1 MALRR
6 TVTGSGT
13 TGSGGSPG
21 GGPAAAVAVRL
32 RAEGTAA
39 RRTGKRRPQEP
50 QRPLPFLHR
59 PGVVPALVRLL
70 VLLVALAATVLFA
83 VVLARATL
91 VPQPGSRGLVHAN
104 LRPGSTL
111 ELYLDRPAVREAV
124 KQVGGNLLLG
134 APFGI
139 LLPLLSRRVGG
150 LLRVTLLT
158 AVTMVLVEC
167 AQAVLVPGRAF
178 DIDDVLLNT
187 AGAVLLHLV
196 AGRRIGR
203 ALHRAPHAADR
214 PRAG

>member
-6 TVTGSGT
+6 TVTDSGT

-21 GGPAAAVAVRL
+21 GGPAAAAAVRL

-39 RRTGKRRPQEP
+39 RRTGK